1 MQVENFRNADLNL
14 LLILDVILE
23 EKHISNA
30 AVRLN
35 MSQPAVSRSLQR
47 LRDMFDDQLLIR
59 VGSGYQLTSRAS
71 TLAPRLKSWLADF
84 MCMMQPEEFV
94 PAQAKGELTIMSMD
108 SEVSIFLPNLWQD
121 LQKEAPN
128 VAMRSIGYRPDAVT
142 LLEEGEIDF
151 LIGDEKKSLESTK
164 YHNFHLVRHDF
175 VMVMAQSHPL
185 ASVEKISLQTYTKQR
200 HGLVTVTGKGLGIID
215 KLLAKEGMSRN
226 VALFVP
232 TFHLALDICSRTDLV
247 FAMPRLVAEKDA
259 EKYGL
264 AIKELPLKMPL
275 LDIYLY
281 WHERQHQMALHRW
294 FRGLMRDS
302 VRRTKDA
309 ISA

>member
-1 MQVENFRNADLNL
+1 MQIENFRNMDLNL
-14 LLILDVILE
+14 LLLLDVILE

-47 LRDMFDDQLLIR
+47 LRDMIDDPLLVR
-59 VGSGYQLTSRAS
+59 VGSGYQLTERA
-71 TLAPRLKSWLADF
+71 LQIQPRLKSWLADF
-84 MCMMQPEEFV
+84 MCLMQPEKFV
-94 PAQAKGELTIMSMD
+94 PELAKGELTIMSMD
-108 SEVSIFLPNLWQD
+108 SEMSLFLPNLWQD
-121 LQKEAPN
+121 LQKEAPS

-175 VMVMAQSHPL
+175 VMVMAESHPL
-185 ASVEKISLQTYTKQR
+185 ANKKTISLKTYTEQR
-200 HGLVTVTGKGLGIID
+200 HGLVTVTGKGQGIID
-215 KLLAKEGMSRN
+215 KLLSKEGLTRN

-232 TFHLALDICSRTDLV
+232 TFHLALDICSRTDLI

-259 EKYGL
+259 ERYGL
-264 AIKELPLKMPL
+264 VIKELPLKMPL

-281 WHERQHQMALHRW
+281 WHERQHQTALHRW
-294 FRGLMRDS
+294 FRRLMRDS
-302 VRRTKDA
+302 VRRTKEA
-309 ISA
+309 ITA

>member
-1 MQVENFRNADLNL
+1 MQVENFRNMDLNL
-14 LLILDVILE
+14 LLLLDVILE

-35 MSQPAVSRSLQR
+35 MSQPAASRSLQR
-47 LRDMFDDQLLIR
+47 LRDMLDDPLLVR
-59 VGSGYQLTSRAS
+59 VGSGYQLTERA
-71 TLAPRLKSWLADF
+71 LQIQPKLKSWLADF
-84 MCMMQPEEFV
+84 MCLMQPEEFV
-94 PAQAKGELTIMSMD
+94 PELAKGELTIMSMD
-108 SEVSIFLPNLWQD
+108 SEVSLFLPNLWQD
-121 LQKEAPN
+121 LQQEAPN

-185 ASVEKISLQTYTKQR
+185 AGKSKISLKTYTEQR
-200 HGLVTVTGKGLGIID
+200 HGLVTVTGKGQGIID
-215 KLLAKEGMSRN
+215 KLLSKEGLSRN
-226 VALFVP
+226 IALFVP
-232 TFHLALDICSRTDLV
+232 TFHLALDICSRTDLI

-264 AIKELPLKMPL
+264 VIKELPLKMPL

-281 WHERQHQMALHRW
+281 WHERQHQMTLHKW

-302 VRRTKDA
+302 VRRTKESITA
-309 ISA
+309 